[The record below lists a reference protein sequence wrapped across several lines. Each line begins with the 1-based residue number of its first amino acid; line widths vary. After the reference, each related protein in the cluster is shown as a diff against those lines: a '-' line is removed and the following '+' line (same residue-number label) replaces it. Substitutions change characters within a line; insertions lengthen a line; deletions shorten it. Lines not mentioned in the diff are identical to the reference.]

1 MSRGQD
7 KLLAP
12 QGLARN
18 KSNTPRII
26 STGLSA
32 VPQFCSIPQL
42 LTLSGCT
49 AGPGLRP
56 PALAAAR
63 CASALVR
70 GFESALVLVGG
81 LFRRVSLAG
90 CPVSV
95 AGGSGVLRR
104 VPRLHVLVRLDLYM
118 GYVFPAEYM
127 TGSGFCHPPPSNVFD
142 LGICE
147 YSGRYSELP
156 AWVGRRSRPMISP
169 IAPAWLPSCVEH
181 GGHCP
186 RLCLGAGGR
195 VVQFTLNPPPG
206 LGPPPA
212 YPAITVATAARPIP
226 IPGLDATAAT
236 LPPLPQNPTAPVF
249 DPKNPFVFDFAN
261 PAPLTAHRAVIAAP
275 WANINAPPFIAQS
288 TDHTPSN
295 HTMPV
300 TVEQPD
306 DNIETAPAHPSET
319 HRFANVTPVR
329 LPNPRGFYNPSD
341 YHCLEA
347 YQVAQLLKAPHEPAC
362 FDCYAFGPQ
371 QFTDMYQSFSSNFVR
386 LCHQC
391 PPANKVEHALR
402 VKHFLFMAR
411 QYHLFDRVIGQLFDS
426 WTHVVIGVDLQ
437 PLSVI
442 SVSTH
447 RGKKFQ

>member
-1 MSRGQD
+1 MPCVGVN
-7 KLLAP
+7 L
-12 QGLARN
+12 N
-18 KSNTPRII
+18 
-26 STGLSA
+26 SA
-32 VPQFCSIPQL
+32 VPQFRSIPQL
-42 LTLSGCT
+42 LTLSGRT

-70 GFESALVLVGG
+70 RFESALVLVGG

-212 YPAITVATAARPIP
+212 YPAVTVATAARPIP

-300 TVEQPD
+300 TVKQPD

-329 LPNPRGFYNPSD
+329 LPNPRGFYDPSD

-371 QFTDMYQSFSSNFVR
+371 PLRICISPFRATSSASATNVR
-386 LCHQC
+386 
-391 PPANKVEHALR
+391 PPTRSSTLSASNISCLWLVNITCSTELSAK
-402 VKHFLFMAR
+402 
-411 QYHLFDRVIGQLFDS
+411 IGQLFDS